1 MDALSTRRKHLAK
14 TRRVVVKVGSNVL
27 SNKDGLNTRRI
38 GTLGFPDFQ
47 LSGRGPGNSPGFFR
61 RGGFGF

>member
-38 GTLGFPDFQ
+38 GTLLPRFPIVW
-47 LSGRGPGNSPGFFR
+47 PGAGK
-61 RGGFGF
+61 